1 MKREDI
7 RNLLGG
13 YAAGT
18 LTPAEQKLLF
28 DAALEDQEL
37 FDALA
42 DDQALKE
49 ILDDPQSRGF
59 LRAALAEVAPPA
71 PEKQKGGL
79 WPLSW
84 QWTSGLVT
92 AAAALTIVTVISLQK
107 TTETK
112 PAAQVAA
119 VKSESSAA
127 PAKTKEPPVE
137 VADARVANQPA
148 PKAAPKPAAAP
159 APPPPAPVVATE
171 ARGEESKSTDKKK
184 EAEAPAPQLA
194 AAAPPPPASA
204 PVLDT
209 QRLPAPTASQLYLA
223 QFRQTQME
231 QQQQQLPGGPARAAF
246 SQMGRVA
253 EKDAQQRRDQPE
265 PPRTMAKTRAAENT
279 AGGGVAP
286 PADAIAPT
294 RSIARNPG
302 IRYEI
307 LRRNSQGQF
316 IATRIDTRFEEGDEI
331 VIAVNKNAG
340 GIVAILQ
347 KQGSGWQALPL
358 ASQTLFDARTA
369 PLKLTRGTLDLVV
382 VLSAQQAASTPPAQT
397 RSQVSETLGNAV
409 YVVTPGQ
416 PEGPVAAQ
424 LRITVN

>member
-1 MKREDI
+1 MNREDI

-42 DDQALKE
+42 DEQALKE
-49 ILDDPQSRGF
+49 ILDDPESRGY
-59 LRAALAEVAPPA
+59 LRAALAEVAPP
-71 PEKQKGGL
+71 PEEKKRGF
-79 WPLSW
+79 WHLSW
-84 QWTSGLVT
+84 QWTAGLAT
-92 AAAALTIVTVISLQK
+92 AAAALTIVTVIGLQK
-107 TTETK
+107 TTETT
-112 PAAQVAA
+112 PAPQVAA
-119 VKSESSAA
+119 VKSESSTAT

-148 PKAAPKPAAAP
+148 SKAAPKPAAPAP
-159 APPPPAPVVATE
+159 AVATE

-194 AAAPPPPASA
+194 AAAPPPQAPPPASA
-204 PVLDT
+204 PAQVLDS
-209 QRLPAPTASQLYLA
+209 QRAAGPSASQLYLA
-223 QFRQTQME
+223 QYRQTQME

-253 EKDAQQRRDQPE
+253 EKDAQRRDQPE
-265 PPRTMAKTRAAENT
+265 PRAMAKSRAAENT
-279 AGGGVAP
+279 AAGGAAA
-286 PADAIAPT
+286 PADATTPT
-294 RSIARNPG
+294 RSIAQNPG
-302 IRYEI
+302 IRYTI
-307 LRRNSQGQF
+307 LRRNSQNQF

-340 GIVAILQ
+340 GIVSVLQ

-358 ASQTLFDARTA
+358 ASQTLFEARTA
-369 PLKLTRGTLDLVV
+369 PVKLSRGTLDLVV
-382 VLSAQQAASTPPAQT
+382 VLSSQQAAAAPPSQT
-397 RSQVSETLGNAV
+397 RNQVSETLGNAV

>member
-1 MKREDI
+1 MNREDI

-42 DDQALKE
+42 DEQALKE
-49 ILDDPQSRGF
+49 ILDDPESRGY
-59 LRAALAEVAPPA
+59 LRAALAEVAPP
-71 PEKQKGGL
+71 PTEEKKRGF
-79 WPLSW
+79 WHLSW
-84 QWTSGLVT
+84 QWTAGLAT
-92 AAAALTIVTVISLQK
+92 AAAALTIVTVIGLQK
-107 TTETK
+107 TTETT
-112 PAAQVAA
+112 PAPQVAA

-127 PAKTKEPPVE
+127 PAKTKEPPLE

-148 PKAAPKPAAAP
+148 PKAAPKPAA
-159 APPPPAPVVATE
+159 PAPVVAPE

-194 AAAPPPPASA
+194 AAAPPPQAPPPAPAS
-204 PVLDT
+204 VLDS
-209 QRLPAPTASQLYLA
+209 QRAAGPSASQLYLA
-223 QFRQTQME
+223 QYRQTQME

-253 EKDAQQRRDQPE
+253 EKDAQRRDQQE
-265 PPRTMAKTRAAENT
+265 PRAMAKTRAAENT
-279 AGGGVAP
+279 AAGGAAP
-286 PADAIAPT
+286 PADATTPT
-294 RSIARNPG
+294 RSIVQNPG
-302 IRYEI
+302 IRYTI
-307 LRRNSQGQF
+307 LRRNSQNQF
-316 IATRIDTRFEEGDEI
+316 VATRIDTRFEAGDEI
-331 VIAVNKNAG
+331 VIAVSKNAG
-340 GIVAILQ
+340 GIVSVLQ
-347 KQGSGWQALPL
+347 KQGSGWQSLPL
-358 ASQTLFDARTA
+358 ASQTLFEASTA
-369 PLKLTRGTLDLVV
+369 PLKLTRGTLELVV
-382 VLSAQQAASTPPAQT
+382 VLSAQQAATAPPSQT